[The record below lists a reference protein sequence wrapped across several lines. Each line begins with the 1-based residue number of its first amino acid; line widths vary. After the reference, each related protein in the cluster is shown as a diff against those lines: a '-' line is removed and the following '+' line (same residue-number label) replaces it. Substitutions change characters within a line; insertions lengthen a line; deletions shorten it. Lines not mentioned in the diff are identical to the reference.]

1 MDYLTISCVRRKLF
15 LSRSLESGSCDFCSY
30 TFATR
35 GRENAIRNTQQKS
48 KYTSASVF
56 PQECIFDREAE
67 RDQEN
72 ERKSDSLQSV
82 LPREDSRSGETDIF
96 IAPARSARIYFAA
109 VAGRTFIDVRR
120 LRGVLVTV
128 EFEGPHADLGILPGI
143 GRGAP
148 AGPHQMVGIREMKQ
162 KEARTRTYRSVQRS
176 LDSKYSGI
184 RASSYRILS
193 PMLQKGPRQHANQT
207 ELNP

>member
-1 MDYLTISCVRRKLF
+1 MYKRKRISARMHFR
-15 LSRSLESGSCDFCSY
+15 
-30 TFATR
+30 
-35 GRENAIRNTQQKS
+35 
-48 KYTSASVF
+48 
-56 PQECIFDREAE
+56 
-67 RDQEN
+67 
-72 ERKSDSLQSV
+72 
-82 LPREDSRSGETDIF
+82 SRSGTRSRKREKIRLFTIGPPSGRQPVGGNRYF
-96 IAPARSARIYFAA
+96 HRACSRSACIYFAA

-176 LDSKYSGI
+176 LDSKHSGI

-193 PMLQKGPRQHANQT
+193 PVLQKGPKEHANQT